1 VHNYQVSDD
10 VKGFNGM
17 DLVRLREAVV
27 WARIFIRESNRE
39 LIGSRNNTPRTA
51 QQLMAILALLTK

>member
-1 VHNYQVSDD
+1 
-10 VKGFNGM
+10 M

-51 QQLMAILALLTK
+51 QQLMAILALLTKE